1 MKPRFGVRA
10 LLPSVTALLASC
22 FTYLPTGG
30 TTPARG
36 AEVVAQ
42 LSVPLEV
49 PLGDVTVRRVATAAG
64 RVAYADRDSLVLAAE
79 RFTSDVG
86 TDYAALGTSVTI
98 RRARIRDLHERHLS
112 AARTALLIGGGAAAL
127 VSIVYSVGPLFGS
140 GAGGTAEPPQRP

>member
-1 MKPRFGVRA
+1 VKPRFGVRA
-10 LLPSVTALLASC
+10 LLPSVTALLAGC
-22 FTYLPTGG
+22 FTYLPIGG